1 MPEKNPET
9 WSMFTWL
16 LTLGFATLG
25 GFAGWFK
32 RMKAGEREPFKVKEL
47 LGELVIA
54 WLLGTATVMAAIAWG
69 MEPGYA
75 YGLGGICAHFGTK
88 ALDLVEK
95 LFEAYMKKLT
105 RNVEEQSGANGGP
118 T

>member
-1 MPEKNPET
+1 MPEKNPENWSALT
-9 WSMFTWL
+9 WI

-32 RMKAGEREPFKVKEL
+32 RMKAGDREPFKVKEL

-54 WLLGTATVMAAIAWG
+54 WLLGVTTVMAAIAWG
-69 MEPGYA
+69 LEPGYA
-75 YGLGGICAHFGTK
+75 YGLGGICGHFGAK
-88 ALDLVEK
+88 ALDSVEK
-95 LFEAYMKKLT
+95 LFEAYMRSLT
-105 RNVEEQSGANGGP
+105 EKVGGKTGADGDA